1 MIEAAITSPERDAFE
16 PKPLI
21 VRLRKLEENKKRNYL
36 CRHGRGGQ
44 RLDSGAAL
52 GGSDEGRASAE
63 EEGRLHR
70 CRGGRRRKQRRKDAL
85 KGERKKVELKIR
97 RRRPV
102 AFSSS
107 TLSCASSSPSLLPS
121 PRLSPSLQLSHST
134 FEIRTP
140 LPSENP
146 ITDSR
151 ALRTS
156 GSSSPRESSA
166 AASLCDGTA
175 QTLTAAPA
183 TDCRGR
189 ACARSCRQLPTWTST
204 RIGAGGAG
212 AWRAGGDARP
222 RSLCCPPSFPWAAAA
237 AAVATETDAS
247 VRSLSRAIHSADAAG
262 LIDDSARST

>member
-121 PRLSPSLQLSHST
+121 PRLSPSLLS
-134 FEIRTP
+134 
-140 LPSENP
+140 PSLHASCSERGP
-146 ITDSR
+146 CDR
-151 ALRTS
+151 
-156 GSSSPRESSA
+156 SPPEKVVARA
-166 AASLCDGTA
+166 AAAAATAVQGTDDGDVEFNPRH
-175 QTLTAAPA
+175 QRLRQP
-183 TDCRGR
+183 RNLSSRRR
-189 ACARSCRQLPTWTST
+189 ACSQCPCSLLTLAEVS
-204 RIGAGGAG
+204 A
-212 AWRAGGDARP
+212 GDARP
-222 RSLCCPPSFPWAAAA
+222 R
-237 AAVATETDAS
+237 
-247 VRSLSRAIHSADAAG
+247 
-262 LIDDSARST
+262 

>member
-121 PRLSPSLQLSHST
+121 PRLSPSLSLFQVTIESLGYLLKKLGGG
-134 FEIRTP
+134 EI
-140 LPSENP
+140 NKNY
-146 ITDSR
+146 
-151 ALRTS
+151 
-156 GSSSPRESSA
+156 SSPLSRLFFSHRFPSVDFSTMTMGRKDDGPLLHPSHPTHPRST
-166 AASLCDGTA
+166 AAS
-175 QTLTAAPA
+175 
-183 TDCRGR
+183 
-189 ACARSCRQLPTWTST
+189 
-204 RIGAGGAG
+204 
-212 AWRAGGDARP
+212 
-222 RSLCCPPSFPWAAAA
+222 
-237 AAVATETDAS
+237 
-247 VRSLSRAIHSADAAG
+247 
-262 LIDDSARST
+262 